1 MTKRQNGRLALVA
14 AGGLDGRL
22 GRQVGEGG
30 GSTYAKGGDPRGDEN
45 VLHLDC
51 IRVDFLFVICT
62 IVLQCV
68 NCCGKLSE

>member
-14 AGGLDGRL
+14 AGGRDGRL

-30 GSTYAKGGDPRGDEN
+30 GSAFAKGGDPRGDEN

-51 IRVDFLFVICT
+51 IRVDFLFAICT
-62 IVLQCV
+62 IILQRV
-68 NCCGKLSE
+68 NCCGKPSE

>member
-30 GSTYAKGGDPRGDEN
+30 VCAYEKGGDPRGDEN

-51 IRVDFLFVICT
+51 IRVDFLFAICT
-62 IVLQCV
+62 VVLQRV
-68 NCCGKLSE
+68 NCGWKLSE